1 MSRSVVLNFTAMSSA
16 SEEDGWTGEV
26 EVSDGWDNTAISSA
40 DDENRWT
47 GEKVALFTWV
57 DSLSSLAN
65 NPSKAE
71 KLSLTLSSLRY

>member
-1 MSRSVVLNFTAMSSA
+1 MGGPAKSRFHTAGTTLQSLA
-16 SEEDGWTGEV
+16 RT
-26 EVSDGWDNTAISSA
+26 
-40 DDENRWT
+40 ENRWT

-65 NPSKAE
+65 DPSKAE